1 MESSFQNSS
10 PLNVLLIG
18 NNPMEMGTV
27 LDKLNQVR
35 SQKITTEIAFDLR
48 SILQRLVLFNPN
60 FIFIDDNIGRA
71 ELQQTVKE
79 LESNGKTKG
88 IPITVLKSS
97 NYREA
102 LGASSILDYL
112 LKENLSVD
120 ALYNTVR
127 NSLRFR
133 KTQLHLNR
141 AYQKRKSLLLKV
153 NS

>member
-18 NNPMEMGTV
+18 NNPMEMGAV

-48 SILQRLVLFNPN
+48 SILQRLVRFNPN

-79 LESNGKTKG
+79 LESNGKTKD

-102 LGASSILDYL
+102 FGASSILDYL
-112 LKENLSVD
+112 LKENLSAE

-133 KTQLHLNR
+133 KTQLHLNK
-141 AYQKRKSLLLKV
+141 AYQRRKSLLLKT
-153 NS
+153 N

>member
-48 SILQRLVLFNPN
+48 SILQRLVRFNPN

-71 ELQQTVKE
+71 EMQQAVKE
-79 LESNGKTKG
+79 LESNGKTKD

-102 LGASSILDYL
+102 FGASSILDYL
-112 LKENLSVD
+112 LKDNLSAE
-120 ALYNTVR
+120 ALCNTVR

-133 KTQLHLNR
+133 KTQLHLNK
-141 AYQKRKSLLLKV
+141 AYKKRKSLLYI
-153 NS
+153 